1 MSRTGT
7 PRILAVTYG
16 GGHVAMVLPVL
27 RALRARL
34 PGVHID
40 LLALTTARRA
50 AIDAGEAPLG
60 YADLLHLLPEDERGL
75 ALELGRPL
83 QQGNA
88 HPDIDPAETLAYLGV
103 NVLDLQLQLGPDAAQ
118 ARIAE
123 RGRHGFYPIHFF
135 GRIIAHL
142 APDLVLATNPP
153 RSEQAAVDAAA
164 DAGIPTLAMLDLF
177 GISATPPEVRERTS
191 PPEGEQKPRGG
202 PSAFVGDAFAA
213 RTRHPDTTCV
223 LADVVRDNLVAA
235 GWPAGRIAI
244 TGNPAFDALH
254 EPATRAAADALR
266 QRLGWAGSKVVL
278 LAAHPEPRSHPA
290 TRWPAGDAL
299 PLAME
304 SALRD
309 WVHARPGAALI
320 VRHHPNHW
328 HRYPRLPDDAQV
340 HFSVPGEEPVD
351 PLILAA
357 DCVVVQTTT
366 VGLQAASV
374 GIPVLAMQCSPGAL
388 GAFSL
393 ADLGIAQGVA
403 DVPDLPAAVDAV
415 LADRP
420 APTAWARPVL
430 AADGVADE
438 ALWLL
443 ARALHRET

>member
-142 APDLVLATNPP
+142 APDLVLATNSP

-177 GISATPPEVRERTS
+177 GLP
-191 PPEGEQKPRGG
+191 
-202 PSAFVGDAFAA
+202 GDAFAA

-254 EPATRAAADALR
+254 EPATRAAAGALR

-340 HFSVPGEEPVD
+340 HFSVPGDEPID